1 MLRLAQRPALRCAAS
16 AHRRAALPARRA
28 LSDAAPKPSSS
39 SPLAGDTGKKATHLH
54 HHMTTFLAA
63 ATPLYLLA
71 PDSYT
76 DGMLDKSFGLILA
89 SAMAGHSW
97 IGMNYVAT
105 DYVPKISKALLGPA
119 RVFNAALGAVTFLG
133 AGENCVQWE
142 GGDQGGGEGVV
153 AAGGEAVGM
162 RGKVGLQLQVFLGGG
177 RRNYRDG
184 PWGGMECWWRMKYE
198 IQLWI

>member
-71 PDSYT
+71 PDAYT
-76 DGMLDKSFGLILA
+76 DGTLDKSFGLLLA

-105 DYVPKISKALLGPA
+105 DYVPKIGKALLGPA

-133 AGENCVQWE
+133 LAKIAFNGK
-142 GGDQGGGEGVV
+142 GGIKGAVKGLWRP
-153 AAGGEAVGM
+153 AAKPSE
-162 RGKVGLQLQVFLGGG
+162 
-177 RRNYRDG
+177 
-184 PWGGMECWWRMKYE
+184 
-198 IQLWI
+198 

>member
-16 AHRRAALPARRA
+16 SHRRAALPARRA
-28 LSDAAPKPSSS
+28 LSDAAPKKTSSS

-71 PDSYT
+71 PDAYT
-76 DGMLDKSFGLILA
+76 DGTLDKSFGLLLA

-119 RVFNAALGAVTFLG
+119 RVFNAALGALTFLG
-133 AGENCVQWE
+133 LAKIAFNGK
-142 GGDQGGGEGVV
+142 GGIKGAVKGLWRP
-153 AAGGEAVGM
+153 AAKPSE
-162 RGKVGLQLQVFLGGG
+162 
-177 RRNYRDG
+177 
-184 PWGGMECWWRMKYE
+184 
-198 IQLWI
+198 